1 MQSGGFLSSA
11 KGTRCAHSVIP
22 DKFSRLLSQVVLPG
36 LWSACSVCL
45 GIQLS
50 GGAKGDEKVK
60 REEAINLSQED
71 QA

>member
-11 KGTRCAHSVIP
+11 KGTRCAHSVRP

-50 GGAKGDEKVK
+50 GGDEKVK